1 MISGVCVLNCPVQA
15 IDVYRGIGCAWV
27 MIDAAIRGKDMDS
40 GVCGYGGDT
49 VSCCGDQKENHPAIV
64 DVELTKNR

>member
-1 MISGVCVLNCPVQA
+1 
-15 IDVYRGIGCAWV
+15 